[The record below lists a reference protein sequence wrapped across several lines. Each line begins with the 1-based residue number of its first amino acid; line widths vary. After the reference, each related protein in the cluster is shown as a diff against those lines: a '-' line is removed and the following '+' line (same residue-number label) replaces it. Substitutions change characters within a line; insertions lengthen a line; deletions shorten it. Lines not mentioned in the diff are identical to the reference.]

1 MGRNFS
7 RIAYVGVA
15 IAAGAA
21 ACAAY
26 MTFDDVRTEVAD
38 NISGGGGLLVRYAP
52 AEQELHLRLIHGER

>member
-1 MGRNFS
+1 MGHRFS
-7 RIAYVGVA
+7 KIACVGMA

-38 NISGGGGLLVRYAP
+38 NMSGGGGLQVRYAP
-52 AEQELHLRLIHGER
+52 AEQELHLRLMHGQR